1 MTEQWKDIPAYE
13 GLYQVSDHG
22 RVLGQKGHALR
33 PGRDRLGY
41 RTVVLSRQ
49 SHKKTFRVHRL
60 VTAAFIGLD
69 AREVNH
75 KDGDRGN
82 NRLDNLEYVSHS
94 DNCIHSYDVL
104 KRRPSGRKTAH
115 TLAAADFA
123 DILTT
128 TLALAAEAGLSVGVQ
143 NRPATDVRPGGL
155 LLFVSGLCVDAQGCI
170 APPVAPTVAPPQEQQ
185 P

>member
-1 MTEQWKDIPAYE
+1 MTEQWKGIPAYD
-13 GLYQVSDHG
+13 GLYKVSNYG
-22 RVLGQKGHALR
+22 RVLGQKGYVLR

-49 SHKKTFRVHRL
+49 GQTKTFRVHRL
-60 VTAAFIGLD
+60 VAAAFIGVD

-82 NRLDNLEYVSHS
+82 NRLENLEYASHS
-94 DNCIHSYDVL
+94 DNCLHSYEVL
-104 KRRPSGRKTAH
+104 KRKPSGRKRTH
-115 TLAAADFA
+115 TLTAADFA
-123 DILTT
+123 DILAT
-128 TLALAAEAGLSVGVQ
+128 TLALATEAGLSVGVQ

-155 LLFVSGLCVDAQGCI
+155 LVFVSGLTADAQGHI
-170 APPVAPTVAPPQEQQ
+170 AATPAPQEETT

>member
-115 TLAAADFA
+115 TLTAADFA

-128 TLALAAEAGLSVGVQ
+128 TLAMTAEAGLSVGVQ
-143 NRPATDVRPGGL
+143 NRPVTETRPAGM
-155 LLFVSGLCVDAQGCI
+155 LLFISGLSVDAPGHII
-170 APPVAPTVAPPQEQQ
+170 AAEFAPSAPEEPA

>member
-1 MTEQWKDIPAYE
+1 MVERWKDVPAYE

-22 RVLGQKGHALR
+22 RVLGQKGHILR

-41 RTVVLSRQ
+41 RTVVFSRQ
-49 SHKKTFRVHRL
+49 NHKKTFRVHRL

-104 KRRPSGRKTAH
+104 KRRPSGRKPTH
-115 TLAAADFA
+115 ILTPADFA
-123 DILTT
+123 DILST
-128 TLALAAEAGLSVGVQ
+128 TLAMTAEAGLLVGVQ
-143 NRPATDVRPGGL
+143 NRPAGPLRPAGL
-155 LLFVSGLCVDAQGCI
+155 LLFVSGLGVDAQGRI
-170 APPVAPTVAPPQEQQ
+170 VAAVTAPTEEPAP
-185 P
+185 

>member
-104 KRRPSGRKTAH
+104 KRRPSGRKT
-115 TLAAADFA
+115 TQPLTAADFA
-123 DILTT
+123 DILAT
-128 TLALAAEAGLSVGVQ
+128 TLAMASEAGLSIGVQ
-143 NRPATDVRPGGL
+143 NRPATETRPAGM
-155 LLFVSGLCVDAQGCI
+155 LLFISGLSVDAQGHII
-170 APPVAPTVAPPQEQQ
+170 AAEFAVAAPEEPVP
-185 P
+185 